1 MYKYLIL
8 IGFILVYFL
17 YKYQKVE
24 HYINLVDNG
33 SFKKG
38 EFSKNNSGTNHGNTS
53 VKLINPGESS
63 YVLEQNT
70 HSQGYKI
77 NATVQPNTSYKIG
90 VWVSYKL
97 WNGNKNNFHISFS
110 NKCGKNTT
118 LNDSGKIVMT
128 KKINNTT
135 WYYRTFIFTVPN
147 NSDGRLELY
156 IGYIPTASKGLRYY
170 TDIKLEKYYEL
181 INNLPN
187 KDELILFLS
196 GFHEESLKDS
206 SLVWKDIS
214 MNGNDL
220 HFTSPLTKESNFLI
234 LENEATLSP
243 SDKIIPNNKNF
254 VFIWSGK
261 MGEFSIGDL
270 IEVFSN
276 NKYGMGIKI
285 SYKTTIGVNNKLII
299 SIGKEII
306 EYTPD
311 RALAYQSARCCGW

>member
-97 WNGNKNNFHISFS
+97 WNGDKNNFYISFS

-118 LNDSGKIVMT
+118 LNDSGKIVQT
-128 KKINNTT
+128 KKINNTD

-156 IGYIPTASKGLRYY
+156 IGYKPTASKGLRYY

-181 INNLPN
+181 IDNLPN

-196 GFHEESLKDS
+196 GFHDEKPCRHREK
-206 SLVWKDIS
+206 
-214 MNGNDL
+214 
-220 HFTSPLTKESNFLI
+220 
-234 LENEATLSP
+234 
-243 SDKIIPNNKNF
+243 
-254 VFIWSGK
+254 
-261 MGEFSIGDL
+261 
-270 IEVFSN
+270 
-276 NKYGMGIKI
+276 
-285 SYKTTIGVNNKLII
+285 
-299 SIGKEII
+299 
-306 EYTPD
+306 
-311 RALAYQSARCCGW
+311 